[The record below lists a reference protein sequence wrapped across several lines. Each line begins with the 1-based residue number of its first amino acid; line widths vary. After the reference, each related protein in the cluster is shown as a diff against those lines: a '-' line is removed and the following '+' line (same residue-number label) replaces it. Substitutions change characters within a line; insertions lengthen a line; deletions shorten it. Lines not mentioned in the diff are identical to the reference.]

1 MQAFR
6 IGAETAFSDATTDRY
21 LASQLEGTLA
31 SAASGFTLWN
41 ASNDYYMVT
50 VPLGPMI
57 ASAAADRQR

>member
-6 IGAETAFSDATTDRY
+6 IGGETSFSAATTSTY
-21 LASQLEGTLA
+21 LVSQVQGALA

-57 ASAAADRQR
+57 ASAAANRQR